1 MRDPH
6 LTDYENSLLHRPYC
20 GNPFIAPG
28 ELGSK
33 SARSKTKVGQAGAP
47 EDEEYYSFKFVDPT
61 QDFSNEETVM
71 PNTIESSKSVLPV
84 IMPNVKPNAQEEDL
98 PL

>member
-1 MRDPH
+1 MRDPN

-47 EDEEYYSFKFVDPT
+47 EDEEY
-61 QDFSNEETVM
+61 
-71 PNTIESSKSVLPV
+71 
-84 IMPNVKPNAQEEDL
+84 
-98 PL
+98 

>member
-1 MRDPH
+1 MRDPS

-33 SARSKTKVGQAGAP
+33 AARPKAKAGQSVAP
-47 EDEEYYSFKFVDPT
+47 EDEEYYSFRFTDPN
-61 QDFSNEETVM
+61 QDLSNEETGL
-71 PNTIESSKSVLPV
+71 PTIIEPSKLAHTLLP
-84 IMPNVKPNAQEEDL
+84 VKPNSQDE
-98 PL
+98 

>member
-1 MRDPH
+1 MGDIELYLSKKHGPKNEGEQNQQLLLNYMRDPN

-33 SARSKTKVGQAGAP
+33 TARPKTKPGSGAP
-47 EDEEYYSFKFVDPT
+47 EDEEYFSFKFND
-61 QDFSNEETVM
+61 
-71 PNTIESSKSVLPV
+71 
-84 IMPNVKPNAQEEDL
+84 
-98 PL
+98 